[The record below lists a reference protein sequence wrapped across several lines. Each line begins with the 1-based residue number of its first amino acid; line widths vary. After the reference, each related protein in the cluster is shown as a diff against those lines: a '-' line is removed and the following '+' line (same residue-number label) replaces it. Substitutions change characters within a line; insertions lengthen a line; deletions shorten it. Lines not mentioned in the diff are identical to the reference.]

1 MEISRYG
8 KYTVFFY
15 YAVEK
20 RKLWR
25 QHRAAMKEL
34 KGSPTFDRYIH
45 VYIVWKVDY

>member
-1 MEISRYG
+1 MENIL
-8 KYTVFFY
+8 FFYY